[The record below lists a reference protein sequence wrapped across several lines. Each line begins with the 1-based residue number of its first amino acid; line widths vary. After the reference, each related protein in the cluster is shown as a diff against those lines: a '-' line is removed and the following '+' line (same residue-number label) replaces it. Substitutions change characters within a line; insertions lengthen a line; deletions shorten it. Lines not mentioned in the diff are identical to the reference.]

1 MEDGRNQIS
10 VKTKVAESASGCVP
24 DAGQLNP
31 GQRAGIATCKLQMP
45 KEFADPVTA
54 GPDDPLISGQLL
66 DAVTD
71 AGGLEHVD
79 GCDFDEWH
87 GDRFAPQSH
96 DLVGG
101 VGGLIFRP
109 GDADGEAEE
118 GELFKPAEQGS
129 LADAFAE
136 DEERGRFGG
145 SLPDEFGDGIEPAFD
160 NLLGGE

>member
-1 MEDGRNQIS
+1 VEDGRNQIS
-10 VKTKVAESASGCVP
+10 VETKVAESASGCVP

-45 KEFADPVTA
+45 KELAYPVAA
-54 GPDDPLISGQLL
+54 GPDDPLISGQPL

-71 AGGLEHVD
+71 AGGLERID
-79 GCDFDEWH
+79 GGDFDEWH
-87 GDRFAPQSH
+87 GDRFAPQTH
-96 DLVGG
+96 DQVGCFS
-101 VGGLIFRP
+101 GLIFRP

-129 LADAFAE
+129 LADAFAK

-145 SLPDEFGDGIEPAFD
+145 SLPDEFGDGIEPAFND
-160 NLLGGE
+160 LLGGE